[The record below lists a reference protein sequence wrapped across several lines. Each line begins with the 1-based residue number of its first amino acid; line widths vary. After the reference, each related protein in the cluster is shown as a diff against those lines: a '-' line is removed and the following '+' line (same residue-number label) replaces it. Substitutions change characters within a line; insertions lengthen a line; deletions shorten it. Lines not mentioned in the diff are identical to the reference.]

1 GVATSGG
8 IILVLAPVALVC
20 SVAAWL
26 FVIRLTR
33 VASLS
38 SLVAVGVGLLTVGLL
53 AATGLAAPY
62 RVGWS
67 VLVLGLVLVGLVMLR
82 QSVAELSGAFDY
94 VLLTVKGYDTGAALD
109 EIHHLLRP
117 GTLLG
122 SFQNGVGNEEAI
134 AAALPDQALLAGS
147 LTLPVSLEEPG
158 EVLQHS
164 RRGGVALAPVS
175 PEVNVAPLV
184 RR

>member
-1 GVATSGG
+1 
-8 IILVLAPVALVC
+8 
-20 SVAAWL
+20 
-26 FVIRLTR
+26 
-33 VASLS
+33 
-38 SLVAVGVGLLTVGLL
+38 
-53 AATGLAAPY
+53 
-62 RVGWS
+62 
-67 VLVLGLVLVGLVMLR
+67 
-82 QSVAELSGAFDY
+82 GAFDY

-184 RR
+184 RRLGEAGFPPPPHPGHRALDWAQLPLNLPVHRHA